1 MAMTD
6 EYPAYLDEMEVG
18 DERSLRARIEAL
30 TAEIAT
36 LNHAL
41 DEARRGKK
49 ILLIEGDELTD
60 EVVRFL
66 HEDLGLDVTR
76 KARAPDGEELWLPDA
91 EGRPWAYVQVVSFDE
106 ANVGKH
112 DVAMAMLR
120 RASSGRDDDTPVLL
134 VANTFRAKH
143 GMAERDAGIPPEVIR
158 RAAEDRILIVRTM
171 DLVRLGQRVA
181 NGFPA
186 AEQLRDA
193 LASGGGWF
201 EVDPSLNA
209 AARAA

>member
-1 MAMTD
+1 MAMTE

-41 DEARRGKK
+41 NDARRGKK
-49 ILLIEGDELTD
+49 ILLIEGDALTD

-91 EGRPWAYVQVVSFDE
+91 EGSPWACVQVVSFDE
-106 ANVGKH
+106 TNVGKH
-112 DVAMAMLR
+112 DIALAMLR
-120 RASSGRDDDTPVLL
+120 RASSGHGDDTPVLL

-143 GMAERDAGIPPEVIR
+143 AMAERDAEIPPEVIR
-158 RAAEDRILIVRTM
+158 RAAEDRILIARTM
-171 DLVRLGQRVA
+171 DLVRLGQRAA

-186 AEQLRDA
+186 ADQLRDA

-209 AARAA
+209 TARAA